1 MRLSGCRGGDTM
13 LDGGW
18 LTRGLGGG
26 VCVFVFPR
34 GWWPDPEANHGCKV
48 GGDEGCKR
56 RW

>member
-18 LTRGLGGG
+18 CSRGLGGG

-34 GWWPDPEANHGCKV
+34 GCWPDPEANHGCKV